1 MFRIFNFGRTGLH
14 SILLQNMLVFS
25 RQVKKCTILHR
36 HRHSL
41 YSMFYTLCRAERYVY
56 ERALIETNLL
66 GEHNLI
72 SATINQRDRNTF
84 QKSKKYILNQRKTV
98 AEKV

>member
-1 MFRIFNFGRTGLH
+1 
-14 SILLQNMLVFS
+14 MLVFS

-41 YSMFYTLCRAERYVY
+41 YSMFYTLLYVEQRGLQY

-72 SATINQRDRNTF
+72 SATINQI
-84 QKSKKYILNQRKTV
+84 SYVIGILFRKV
-98 AEKV
+98 KNIF